1 MAKKLR
7 YGLIGCGGCGVYK
20 HLTSYARYTD
30 DVELFGVY
38 DFDMKKAKAA
48 AKQFKV
54 PHVFTSVEAMLAE
67 DSLDVVSVVTP
78 NALHAP
84 LAIAALRAGKH
95 VHVEKPIALNA
106 TEAQAIVDAKN
117 AAGKKVMVALNNRFT
132 EVSRFAR
139 RYIDAGH
146 LGEIYHARCGWR
158 RRRGIPGLGGWF
170 TTRALSGGGPVID
183 LGVHFFDLTLYFM
196 GYPAPVAV
204 SASTYCKF
212 GPTPESK
219 KTRGKGTFAVADP
232 KGAMDVED
240 FAAGFAKFDNGASVA
255 FEFSWASNIE
265 KEVNYFELLGTKAGM
280 SMYNGEL
287 KIFGEVSGELADITS
302 HVKNTT
308 GWGENETRHF
318 IDCIQQDTDPL
329 ALPEE
334 AVKMMQIIDAIYG
347 SAETGREVTIA
358 QAAPAV

>member
-20 HLTSYARYTD
+20 HLSSYAKYTD

-38 DFDMKKAKAA
+38 DFDPAKAKAA
-48 AKQFKV
+48 AEKFDV
-54 PHVFTSVEAMLAE
+54 PRVFDSYQAMLAE
-67 DSLDVVSVVTP
+67 KALDVVSVVTP

-84 LAIAALRAGKH
+84 IAIAALRAGKH

-106 TEAQAIVDAKN
+106 AEAQAIVEAKR
-117 AAGKKVMVALNNRFT
+117 ASGKQVMVALNNRFT
-132 EVSRFAR
+132 EVSQFAKR
-139 RYIDAGH
+139 LIDEGQ
-146 LGEIYHARCGWR
+146 LGEVYHARCGWR
-158 RRRGIPGLGGWF
+158 RRRGIPGKGGWF

-183 LGVHFFDLTLYFM
+183 LGVHFFDLTLFFM
-196 GYPAPVAV
+196 GYPAPTAV

-212 GPTPESK
+212 GNAPVSK
-219 KTRGKGTFAVADP
+219 KAQGTFAAANA
-232 KGAMDVED
+232 KGTMDVED

-265 KEVNYFELLGTKAGM
+265 KETNYFELLGTKAGM

-287 KIFGEVSGELADITS
+287 KIFSEAGGELVDILPHVTNTS
-302 HVKNTT
+302 

-318 IDCIQQDTDPL
+318 IDCIRKNREPL
-329 ALPEE
+329 APPEE
-334 AVKMMQIIDAIYG
+334 AVKMMQIIDAIYT
-347 SAETGREVTIA
+347 SSESGREVVIGE
-358 QAAPAV
+358 PVAV

>member
-1 MAKKLR
+1 MKLR
-7 YGLIGCGGCGVYK
+7 YGLIGCGGCGVGK
-20 HLTSYARYTD
+20 HLASYARYSR

-38 DFDMKKAKAA
+38 DFDVKKAKAA
-48 AKQFKV
+48 AKQFNV
-54 PHVFTSVEAMLAE
+54 PRVFTSYEEMLAE
-67 DSLDVVSVVTP
+67 KELDLVSVVTP
-78 NALHAP
+78 NAQHAP
-84 LAIAALRAGKH
+84 LAIAALLAGKH

-106 TEAQAIVDAKN
+106 TEALAIVEAKR
-117 AAGKKVMVALNNRFT
+117 ASGKQVMVALNNRFT
-132 EVSRFAR
+132 EVAMFAR
-139 RYIDAGH
+139 KYIEEGN

-170 TTRALSGGGPVID
+170 TTKALSGGGPVID
-183 LGVHFFDLTLYFM
+183 LGVHYFDLTLHFM

-232 KGAMDVED
+232 KGTMDVED

-265 KEVNYFELLGTKAGM
+265 KETTYFELLGTKAGM
-280 SMYNGEL
+280 SMYDGEL
-287 KIFGEVSGELADITS
+287 KIFSETGGELVDILP

-308 GWGENETRHF
+308 AWGENETRHF
-318 IDCIQQDTDPL
+318 IDCIKMGKEPL
-329 ALPEE
+329 APPEE
-334 AVKMMQIIDAIYG
+334 AVKMMQIIDAIYA
-347 SAETGREVTIA
+347 SAETGREVI
-358 QAAPAV
+358 VG